1 MASDMAA
8 TERPT
13 TRQQPLLFKRLEPFD
28 PARHTGLKYDR
39 SNRNYHFAEGVSVVP
54 LTMQEFVTA
63 GVYYP
68 IIFSEG
74 PQPMPM
80 AVLGYRPGEN
90 LFVDAEGGW
99 ATGVYVPWYVRCY
112 PFAILDG
119 PQPDSFVACLDAE
132 GPGIGPLVGDLLI
145 ENEEITPPIQ
155 EILRFCHAYN
165 LALRETRELGKLLHA
180 SGLLVQHEATVG
192 LGGERKPARLTG
204 FYAVEAKKFNEL
216 PDKTFLA
223 WRKKGLLSA
232 VYQHLQSLSC
242 WPAISTAASA
252 MLDRKPV

>member
-13 TRQQPLLFKRLEPFD
+13 TRQQPLLFKRLEPFE

-80 AVLGYRPGEN
+80 PFWAIVRARICSSMPRAAGRPASMCRGMC
-90 LFVDAEGGW
+90 A
-99 ATGVYVPWYVRCY
+99 
-112 PFAILDG
+112 AI
-119 PQPDSFVACLDAE
+119 PSPSWTARN
-132 GPGIGPLVGDLLI
+132 PIPL
-145 ENEEITPPIQ
+145 
-155 EILRFCHAYN
+155 
-165 LALRETRELGKLLHA
+165 
-180 SGLLVQHEATVG
+180 SLV
-192 LGGERKPARLTG
+192 
-204 FYAVEAKKFNEL
+204 
-216 PDKTFLA
+216 
-223 WRKKGLLSA
+223 
-232 VYQHLQSLSC
+232 
-242 WPAISTAASA
+242 
-252 MLDRKPV
+252 